1 MDKWFR
7 RIDTLLLLGALSFVL
22 FFVMP
27 AFFGIRPVRV
37 LSGSMKPEIVEGDMV
52 YIQSCRE
59 EDVQTGDVIAFENGN
74 GQMVLHRV
82 IRREEEGFITKGDA
96 NDREDFQ
103 LVSAEDLIG
112 ILAVRFPKGS
122 WLYEMMSSKTMRRV
136 LLLSGLVRIV
146 VYFFRRFSR

>member
-52 YIQSCRE
+52 YIQR
-59 EDVQTGDVIAFENGN
+59 
-74 GQMVLHRV
+74 
-82 IRREEEGFITKGDA
+82 
-96 NDREDFQ
+96 
-103 LVSAEDLIG
+103 
-112 ILAVRFPKGS
+112 
-122 WLYEMMSSKTMRRV
+122 
-136 LLLSGLVRIV
+136 
-146 VYFFRRFSR
+146 

>member
-1 MDKWFR
+1 MRLRMETDRWCY
-7 RIDTLLLLGALSFVL
+7 TES
-22 FFVMP
+22 
-27 AFFGIRPVRV
+27 
-37 LSGSMKPEIVEGDMV
+37 
-52 YIQSCRE
+52 YE
-59 EDVQTGDVIAFENGN
+59 E
-74 GQMVLHRV
+74 
-82 IRREEEGFITKGDA
+82 EEEGFITKGDA

-103 LVSAEDLIG
+103 PVSAEDLIG

>member
-74 GQMVLHRV
+74 GQNPYEIL
-82 IRREEEGFITKGDA
+82 RRYWLEIFP
-96 NDREDFQ
+96 
-103 LVSAEDLIG
+103 VIG
-112 ILAVRFPKGS
+112 ISFGNKS
-122 WLYEMMSSKTMRRV
+122 FFFSSYDSV
-136 LLLSGLVRIV
+136 
-146 VYFFRRFSR
+146 

>member
-1 MDKWFR
+1 MCCFCD
-7 RIDTLLLLGALSFVL
+7 AC
-22 FFVMP
+22 
-27 AFFGIRPVRV
+27 FFGIRPVRV

-103 LVSAEDLIG
+103 PVSAEDLIG

-122 WLYEMMSSKTMRRV
+122 WLYEMMSSKRMGRV